1 MQSQT
6 IHPDFVLFP
15 PESRNQAKML
25 ALEPSRQQQL
35 PYFQSYT
42 MDPAL
47 IDPFALQV
55 DQLGAFGQS
64 QDPSRVSQSYYDT
77 PPVYAESGPDMKP
90 SNMLSTTPPSMAT
103 SQPAEHAMPGLSS
116 ASGPSIA
123 SASSS
128 AIGSPYSGN
137 IQTFPENWVDTN
149 HGLGLQAAVVG
160 DLFPNDYMGGSVDP
174 EGLYPK
180 KAQDS
185 YVGESP
191 RYFFNIQST
200 FPLSTSHHEALS
212 SPEVPSFESPSVFP
226 SSA

>member
-1 MQSQT
+1 
-6 IHPDFVLFP
+6 
-15 PESRNQAKML
+15 ML

-42 MDPAL
+42 MDPTL
-47 IDPFALQV
+47 MDPFAFQA
-55 DQLGAFGQS
+55 DQLGAFAQN

-77 PPVYAESGPDMKP
+77 PPVYAESGSDMNKA

-137 IQTFPENWVDTN
+137 VQAFPENWVDTN

-180 KAQDS
+180 KAQDN
-185 YVGESP
+185 YVGESQVISS
-191 RYFFNIQST
+191 NMQST
-200 FPLSTSHHEALS
+200 FPLSASHHEAPS
-212 SPEVPSFESPSVFP
+212 SLGAPSFKSSSKYTFSCFGLVPPSTQERFGCEGDI
-226 SSA
+226 